1 MPPLDLPPPSQD
13 AQEVSQHL
21 VQILRRSIDRADG
34 WITFERYMQ
43 MALYEPML
51 GYYTGGSR
59 KFGAAGDFTTAPEI
73 TPLFGACL
81 ASRVAR
87 WFEQVPQR
95 VLEFGGGSGVLA
107 AQILNE
113 LGRLGYQDV
122 RYDLIEL
129 SGDLRV
135 RQQQS
140 LLTLAPQFAHQV
152 QWLEE
157 MPRDVEGVVI
167 ANELLD
173 ALPVTLFK
181 LQGDQVFERGVVWS
195 NDDAPGFRWQDRPA
209 DAGLSRR
216 VRGKLTEA
224 GWPNA
229 LDWPQDYVS
238 EYSPL
243 VEAWVTT
250 LTERIKKGVA
260 LFLDYGFPA
269 REYYHPQRAQG
280 TLMCHYRH
288 RSHTDPFFAPGLCDI
303 TAHVDFDLVAE
314 AAALAGGEVLLY
326 SNQARFLIDCGLLD
340 RLAKFDIN
348 QPVMYAKQ
356 SQAVQTLL
364 NETEMGELFKVIAIG
379 RGVKA

>member
-34 WITFERYMQ
+34 WISFERYMQ
-43 MALYEPML
+43 MALYEPMV
-51 GYYTGGSR
+51 GYYSGGSR

-81 ASRVAR
+81 ATEIAR
-87 WFEQVPQR
+87 WFEQVPHR

-113 LGRLGYQDV
+113 LGRLGYQNV
-122 RYDLIEL
+122 RYDMIEL
-129 SGDLRV
+129 SSDLRV
-135 RQQQS
+135 RQQQT
-140 LLTLAPQFAHQV
+140 LLTLAPQYANRV
-152 QWLEE
+152 EWLDE

-173 ALPVTLFK
+173 ALPVSIFK
-181 LQGDQVFERGVVWS
+181 ASGDQIFERGVIWS
-195 NDDAPGFRWQDRPA
+195 NDAEPGFRWQDRPA
-209 DAGLSRR
+209 DSGLARR
-216 VRGKLTEA
+216 VRAKLTEF
-224 GWPNA
+224 GWPNP
-229 LDWPQDYVS
+229 DEWPQEYVS

-250 LTERIKKGVA
+250 LAERIQKGVA

-288 RSHTDPFFAPGLCDI
+288 RAHTDPFFAPGLCDI
-303 TAHVDFDLVAE
+303 TAHVDFDLVAQ
-314 AAALAGGEVLLY
+314 AAALAGAEVLSY
-326 SNQARFLIDCGLLD
+326 SNQARFLIGCGLLD
-340 RLAKFDIN
+340 RLAKFDVN
-348 QPVMYAKQ
+348 QQVMYAKQ

-364 NETEMGELFKVIAIG
+364 NESEMGELFKVIAIG

>member
-1 MPPLDLPPPSQD
+1 MPPLDLPPPSPD
-13 AQEVSQHL
+13 AQEVSQYL
-21 VQILRRSIDRADG
+21 IQILRRSIDRADG
-34 WITFERYMQ
+34 WISFERYMQ
-43 MALYEPML
+43 MALYEPMV
-51 GYYTGGSR
+51 GYYSGGSR

-81 ASRVAR
+81 ATQISR
-87 WFEQVPQR
+87 WFEQVPHR

-113 LGRLGYQDV
+113 LGRLGYQNV
-122 RYDLIEL
+122 RYDMIEL
-129 SGDLRV
+129 SSDLRV
-135 RQQQS
+135 RQQQT
-140 LLTLAPQFAHQV
+140 LLTLAPQYAHRV
-152 QWLEE
+152 EWLDE

-173 ALPVTLFK
+173 ALPVSIFK
-181 LQGDQVFERGVVWS
+181 ASRDQIFERGVVW
-195 NDDAPGFRWQDRPA
+195 NNGEEPGFRWQDRPA
-209 DAGLSRR
+209 DSGLARK
-216 VRGKLTEA
+216 VKAKLA
-224 GWPNA
+224 QFGWPNPEE
-229 LDWPQDYVS
+229 WPTDYVS

-250 LTERIKKGVA
+250 LTERIQKGVA

-269 REYYHPQRAQG
+269 SEYYHPQRAQG

-288 RSHTDPFFAPGLCDI
+288 RAHTDPFFAPGLSDI
-303 TAHVDFDLVAE
+303 TAHVDFDLVAQ
-314 AAALAGGEVLLY
+314 AAGLAGGEVLFY
-326 SNQARFLIDCGLLD
+326 SNQARFLIGCGLLD
-340 RLAKFDIN
+340 RLAKFDVN
-348 QPVMYAKQ
+348 QQVMYAKQ